1 MKNIHTAYSSDKQ
14 DKPIIYLGYFLL
26 GFFLLVILI

>member
-1 MKNIHTAYSSDKQ
+1 MKQTDTAYSSDKQ

-26 GFFLLVILI
+26 GLFILVILI